1 MSNALWIAFG
11 LVLVVEG
18 LGPLLA
24 PTQWQSMVVR
34 LSQQPSGHLRRMGGC
49 LVVAG
54 AVIVYMMT
62 R

>member
-1 MSNALWIAFG
+1 MTNALWIAFG

-18 LGPLLA
+18 VGPLLA
-24 PTQWQSMVVR
+24 PTQWQSMVMK
-34 LSQQPSGHLRRMGGC
+34 LSQQPSTSLRRMGGC

-54 AVIVYMMT
+54 LVIVYMMT